1 MSNTKRDRS
10 PPSRK
15 DYRQRE
21 GGRKGRSRSVKGITF
36 TCKLTYTM
44 LSIYFS
50 FYFNGWDLLSL
61 SDPGVQDLQDV
72 IGKKTVSVTTHKE
85 KKST

>member
-1 MSNTKRDRS
+1 MSGMKRDRS

-21 GGRKGRSRSVKGITF
+21 GGRKGRSRSVKSITF
-36 TCKLTYTM
+36 TCKLYNSFINY
-44 LSIYFS
+44 LS
-50 FYFNGWDLLSL
+50 FYFYDWQSFSF

-72 IGKKTVSVTTHKE
+72 IGKKMA
-85 KKST
+85 